1 MLGLSDIRAARR
13 AEGILGVVR
22 LLSTPDSGILGQ
34 GLRFGLAGGVVA
46 AVYLA
51 STTVL
56 AEVVGLPFQVAL
68 VLGFALA
75 VSVHF
80 TLQRKFVWVH
90 EGEFALPLGHQAGRY
105 LVVAA
110 AQYGLTA
117 ASTLLLPHAIGI
129 STEIVYLV
137 TVAAIITV
145 NFVVFRHG
153 IFHATQR

>member
-1 MLGLSDIRAARR
+1 
-13 AEGILGVVR
+13 
-22 LLSTPDSGILGQ
+22 
-34 GLRFGLAGGVVA
+34 
-46 AVYLA
+46 
-51 STTVL
+51 
-56 AEVVGLPFQVAL
+56 
-68 VLGFALA
+68 
-75 VSVHF
+75 
-80 TLQRKFVWVH
+80 
-90 EGEFALPLGHQAGRY
+90 